1 MFKSSFSKY
10 VTTFIVIILLSFL
23 ILLGIIS
30 SMIGTHA
37 TMEKR
42 NELMEDCLVV
52 TKYIKDE
59 EFTLE
64 EYVNTVAQDHLPII
78 LSVSSDL
85 NIMLTDGEGNILL
98 DTVSNGNG
106 TAAGIITGA
115 GLGRINLSGFKKEK
129 NEKGQEFLAYEG
141 TLDRYETKKLVY
153 SMPIVENGRLH
164 GYVVTYSELE
174 TESDLVSFVEAAII
188 NSSVWVMLAAV
199 IATYFVTER
208 IIQPLKSM
216 TSAVKKY
223 AKGDFSSRIAVRG
236 KDEVAELGNA
246 FNSMAESLG
255 SLEKMRNSFLANV
268 SHDLRTPMTTI
279 AGFIN
284 GITSG
289 AIPPEKH
296 EYYLGVISGE
306 VHRLSRLV
314 TQLLDVSRLES
325 GERKFVF
332 ADFDVTEV
340 ARLIL
345 ISFEQKI
352 EDKQLDVVF
361 DAEEDEMFAFADKD
375 AIYQVLYN
383 LCHNAIKFSKEK
395 GLFRISI
402 RHAEGKR
409 LLISVFDEGQVVS
422 KEETKMLFERFY
434 KTDKSRGLDKNGA
447 GLGLYICKT
456 IIDAHGESIEA
467 IPVENEGCEFR
478 FTLKEGNYVS
488 KRKNKGELRKPDSE
502 A

>member
-10 VTTFIVIILLSFL
+10 ITTFIVIILLSFL

-42 NELMEDCLVV
+42 NELVEYCLVV

-78 LSVSSDL
+78 LSVSSEL

-98 DTVSNGNG
+98 DTVTNGNG

-208 IIQPLKSM
+208 IIHPLKSM

-223 AKGDFSSRIAVRG
+223 AKGDFTSRITVRG

-422 KEETKMLFERFY
+422 NEETKMLFERFY

-488 KRKNKGELRKPDSE
+488 KRKNKGEIRKPDSE